1 MGDAREIT
9 ERIESHT
16 ADVGTH
22 LSSLPV
28 ACRVEDAGLEAE
40 AEVLVEADLQV
51 ALALRRVQ
59 LVRDAHLALVART
72 HADRVDGG
80 AAQLHVAR
88 VAIAQ

>member
-22 LSSLPV
+22 LSSLPLS
-28 ACRVEDAGLEAE
+28 CRVEDARLEAK
-40 AEVLVEADLQV
+40 AEVLVEANLEV

-59 LVRDAHLALVART
+59 LLRDEQTAADVIDLILDDQLTLPALNV
-72 HADRVDGG
+72 V
-80 AAQLHVAR
+80 
-88 VAIAQ
+88 